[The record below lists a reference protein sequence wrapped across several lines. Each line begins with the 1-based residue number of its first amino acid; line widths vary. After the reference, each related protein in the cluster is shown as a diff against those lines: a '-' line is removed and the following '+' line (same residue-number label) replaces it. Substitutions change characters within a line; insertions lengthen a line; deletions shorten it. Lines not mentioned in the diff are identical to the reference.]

1 MSSFELNKIIG
12 AVLLAVL
19 VLVII
24 GKVGDNLVSGV
35 GGHADEHGN
44 EKTIKEE
51 TVAAKPTIKKKQEA
65 PQPITELLASADVIA
80 GKKVFAKCKACH
92 TIQNGKKSGIGPNLW
107 QVVNRMPGS
116 VPQFK
121 YSKAFQG
128 IADKP
133 WSYENLN
140 AFLAKPKTYV
150 KGTKMSFVG
159 LKKVKDRANVIVF
172 LRSLSDSPPPLK

>member
-1 MSSFELNKIIG
+1 MSSFELNKIVG

-19 VLVII
+19 VLVVI
-24 GKVGDNLVSGV
+24 GKVGDNLVSTGD
-35 GGHADEHGN
+35 GDGHGKDKAV
-44 EKTIKEE
+44 KEQ
-51 TVAAKPTIKKKQEA
+51 VM
-65 PQPITELLASADVIA
+65 ITADVSA

-92 TIQNGKKSGIGPNLW
+92 TVQKDKKSGIGPNLW
-107 QVVNRMPGS
+107 KVVNRKPGS
-116 VPQFK
+116 VTQFK

-140 AFLAKPKTYV
+140 AFLAKPKAYV

-159 LKKVKDRANVIVF
+159 LKKVKDRANVIAF
-172 LRSLSDSPPPLK
+172 LRSLSDSPPLK

>member
-1 MSSFELNKIIG
+1 MSSFELNKIVG

-19 VLVII
+19 VLVVI
-24 GKVGDNLVSGV
+24 GKVGDNLVSTGD
-35 GGHADEHGN
+35 GDGHGKDKAA
-44 EKTIKEE
+44 KEQV
-51 TVAAKPTIKKKQEA
+51 VATKPTIQKKKE
-65 PQPITELLASADVIA
+65 PLKPVTELMITADVSA

-92 TIQNGKKSGIGPNLW
+92 TVQKDKKSGIGPNLW
-107 QVVNRMPGS
+107 KVVNRKPGS
-116 VPQFK
+116 VTQFK

-140 AFLAKPKTYV
+140 AFLAKPKAYV

-159 LKKVKDRANVIVF
+159 LKKVKDRANVIAF

>member
-19 VLVII
+19 VLVVI
-24 GKVGDNLVSGV
+24 GKVGDNLVSTEDKHEN
-35 GGHADEHGN
+35 GHGTD
-44 EKTIKEE
+44 KIVKEQVIAE
-51 TVAAKPTIKKKQEA
+51 KPTLQKKKE
-65 PQPITELLASADVIA
+65 PLQPVTELMVSADVSA

-92 TIQNGKKSGIGPNLW
+92 TTQKGKKSGIGPNLW
-107 QVVNRMPGS
+107 KVVNRMPGS
-116 VPQFK
+116 VTQFK

-140 AFLAKPKTYV
+140 AFLAKPKSYV

-159 LKKVKDRANVIVF
+159 LKKVKDRANVIAF
-172 LRSLSDSPPPLK
+172 LRSLSETPPPLK